1 MRKALLFLFL
11 IASITGLHAQ
21 ELRCDVQVN
30 TPQLR
35 TADPAIFKN
44 LESSIN
50 DFMNNRRWTDHRYE
64 PSERIECKLI
74 ITIAEELGSD
84 KYKAQA
90 TIQSSRPVYNS
101 DYKTVVFNYNDKNFD
116 FEYAPYQPLDYTE
129 NIFISNLTSML
140 AYYAYI
146 IIGYDFDTFEKMG
159 GTPYFLKAKNI
170 VNTAQ
175 NTSQEGWR
183 SFESLRNRYWLVDNL
198 LNNRYRKAR
207 ESDYTYHMEGLDMM
221 YKDREK
227 ATSTITNVITALSQ
241 VNKDNPN
248 NFLVQLF
255 FNAKSDE
262 LLDIYRSVPKVKK
275 VDAINMLAQM
285 DAANSERYLEL
296 IR

>member
-1 MRKALLFLFL
+1 MRKALLLFFSFVAV
-11 IASITGLHAQ
+11 IGAQAQ

-30 TPQLR
+30 VPQLR
-35 TADPAIFKN
+35 TADPVIFQS
-44 LESSIN
+44 LETSIN
-50 DFMNNRRWTDHRYE
+50 EFMNNRRWTDHRYE
-64 PSERIECKLI
+64 PNERIECKLI
-74 ITIAEELGSD
+74 ITIAEELGGD

-101 DYKTVVFNYNDKNFD
+101 DYKTVVFNHSDKNFD
-116 FEYAPYQPLDYTE
+116 FEYAQFQPLEYTE

-183 SFESLRNRYWLVDNL
+183 SFESTRNRYWLTDNL
-198 LNNRYRKAR
+198 LNNRYRKMR
-207 ESDYTYHMEGLDMM
+207 EMMYNYHMEGLDMM
-221 YKDREK
+221 YKDRET
-227 ATSTITNVITALSQ
+227 ATINITNVIKAMDQ
-241 VNKDNPN
+241 FNRDNPN
-248 NFLVQLF
+248 NFLTQLF

-262 LLDIYRSVPKVKK
+262 LIDIYRSVAKTKK
-275 VDAINMLAQM
+275 VDAINILAQI